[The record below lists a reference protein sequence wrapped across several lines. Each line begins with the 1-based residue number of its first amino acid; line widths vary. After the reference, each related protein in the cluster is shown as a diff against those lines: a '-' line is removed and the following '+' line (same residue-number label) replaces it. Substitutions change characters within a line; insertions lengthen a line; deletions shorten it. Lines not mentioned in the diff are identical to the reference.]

1 MKRNVFK
8 RILLLNL
15 SIWVLSSSLI
25 TYAEESGEE
34 SSVITSTSVVT
45 SAVSEETESKVDEI
59 IETAIRDTIEESQTE
74 NSVSSS
80 TTRWI
85 PDDTRT
91 TTMPF
96 IMNTG
101 EVKKFE
107 IFYTAS
113 ATEEPIVRFLTPE
126 GLVLNAGSDTLA
138 ADLYFVTR
146 KDYTVSNYPNIK
158 YMNVYINPLLDN
170 EAGEWTASFTI
181 GEDVTEFVVLEA
193 KADDGWEDF
202 IEDYKSSPKEVKLWY
217 IAQGSMLS
225 VSDIKPICLRD
236 NRIPESN
243 NLSTYVEP
251 PKEKKSIF
259 PTVIVLII
267 IAIIGGVGGTVF
279 LYKRILKAN
288 KEKREHE
295 INIEN
300 KQIKRKK
307 KKENE
312 NLSKFF
318 TTYTDDYSDNNVDED
333 SHTVDY
339 HIEEKEEHF
348 VPTTDNS
355 DTTPIKAEVRTKR
368 RIIKNTAANKQK
380 PANNKITGKN
390 NKNQPAKTQK
400 PVPQNNKPVNTQTKS
415 SVGTNNSGQVTAQ
428 ANVNAPVNNIPV
440 QPQPVQQ
447 GTPVLMPG
455 QTIINGQ
462 ILTPV
467 YIPINA
473 GMPNMPNIGQIV
485 NTPTSTPTPAPKE
498 QMKKIKDEDGNPLWV
513 DNKSKNITND
523 NAPKWQK
530 STKDTVKKNIF

>member
-34 SSVITSTSVVT
+34 SSAITSTSAVT

-193 KADDGWEDF
+193 KADEGWEDF

-348 VPTTDNS
+348 VPTTDNT

-368 RIIKNTAANKQK
+368 RIIKNTTANKQK

-390 NKNQPAKTQK
+390 NKNQPVKTPK
-400 PVPQNNKPVNTQTKS
+400 SVPQNNKPVNTQTKS
-415 SVGTNNSGQVTAQ
+415 SVGTNNLGQVAAQ

-485 NTPTSTPTPAPKE
+485 NTPTNVPTPTPKE

-513 DNKSKNITND
+513 NNKSKNITND